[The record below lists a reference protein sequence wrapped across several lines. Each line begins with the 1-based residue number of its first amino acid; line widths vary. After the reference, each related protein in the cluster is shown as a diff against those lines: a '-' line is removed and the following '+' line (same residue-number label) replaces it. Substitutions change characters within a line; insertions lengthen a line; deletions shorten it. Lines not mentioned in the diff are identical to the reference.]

1 MDSNHRMTGS
11 KPVALPLGYNPMN
24 GGEWIRTTE
33 PEGADLQSAAFSQ
46 TSLPLHVFNTCL
58 TRLNYTTENSKPFQG
73 LFQKNIFKMKNNK
86 KDMANAMSLN

>member
-46 TSLPLHVFNTCL
+46 TSLPLHVCVNNTCL
-58 TRLNYTTENSKPFQG
+58 IRLNNITENLTSFQVNYE
-73 LFQKNIFKMKNNK
+73 KIFF
-86 KDMANAMSLN
+86 